1 MKPFFILLFIISI
14 SLSSISA
21 QIITIAEAIED
32 LNGDFYPDKLGDTVT
47 VQGINFSPNFA
58 GNFTIYY
65 VDDGTAATRIYHNN
79 LLTLNLG
86 DEVQITGIVDHY
98 IGITYILVPDTT
110 DITIMSTGNPC
121 SEPIILTLAQY
132 LTDSEAYE
140 GSLIAFCSLTMVSG
154 TWPLSGN
161 TAIVQISDG
170 IDTLTM
176 NIDKDTDIGN
186 YSEPTWPKDI
196 VGIGYQYSTSTPP
209 NDGYQ
214 LYPRFYDDF
223 LPPGTVPVELTSFTV
238 SEYVLD
244 QNYPNPFNPSTNI
257 KFVIPKSEKVK
268 IEIFNL
274 LGQKT
279 KTLLNKQMPVGS
291 HEVEFTAKDLP
302 SGVYLYRIEAGEY
315 KEVKKM
321 ILLL

>member
-1 MKPFFILLFIISI
+1 MKPLFILLFIISI

-21 QIITIAEAIED
+21 QIITIAGAIED

-58 GNFTIYY
+58 GHFTIYY
-65 VDDGTAATRIYHNN
+65 IGDGTAATRIYHNN
-79 LLTLNLG
+79 LVTLNLG
-86 DEVQITGIVDHY
+86 DEVQITGVVDHY
-98 IGITYILVPDTT
+98 IGITYILVLDTT
-110 DITIMSTGNPC
+110 DITIMSTGNPF

-140 GSLIAFCSLTMVSG
+140 GSLIAFSSLTMVSG

-176 NIDKDTDIGN
+176 YIDKDTDIGN

-209 NDGYQ
+209 NDGYE
-214 LYPRFYDDF
+214 LLPRYYSDF
-223 LPPGTVPVELTSFTV
+223 LPTGALSLEPTSFTV
-238 SEYVLD
+238 TEYVLE
-244 QNYPNPFNPSTNI
+244 QNYPNPFNPSTKI
-257 KFVIPKSEKVK
+257 KFDLPKPELVK
-268 IEIFNL
+268 IEVYNL
-274 LGQKT
+274 LGRKIE
-279 KTLLNKQMPVGS
+279 TLISRVMPAGK
-291 HEVEFTAKDLP
+291 HIVEFTANKLP
-302 SGVYLYRIEAGEY
+302 SGVYYYRIQAREFQD
-315 KEVKKM
+315 VKKM
-321 ILLL
+321 ILLR